1 MVNKVLLIGNLGK
14 DEMTKKMYRYLG
26 GVSVWL
32 YESGLVYKLFG
43 HGDLNEMW
51 LELPED
57 SKVVDINGITCVR
70 RPGCQYPE
78 ELNYLIRAGII
89 TPRPDMYN
97 LEQFPLTI
105 KSAVVL
111 EKIFIA
117 VGKTPPDY
125 VLQVSRFAG
134 VGSLCGTCRYCGGVM
149 SPGRSLSLS
158 NLSSGNTCLSC
169 GRP

>member
-1 MVNKVLLIGNLGK
+1 
-14 DEMTKKMYRYLG
+14 MTEKTYRYLG
-26 GVSVWL
+26 GVSVYWSEL
-32 YESGLVYKLFG
+32 LGLVYKLTAQ
-43 HGDLNEMW
+43 GDLDEMW
-51 LELPED
+51 LELPGD
-57 SKVVDINGITCVR
+57 SKVVDVNGITCLR

-78 ELNYLIRAGII
+78 ELNYLVRAGVI

-125 VLQVSRFAG
+125 VLQVSRCAV
-134 VGSLCGTCRYCGGVM
+134 VGGLRGERCRYCGGTI
-149 SPGRSLSLS
+149 SYGRSLSLT

-169 GRP
+169 GRTPR